1 MHDKLIQLAN
11 YLDDLGCHKEVDY
24 LDDIIKNAQM
34 INQLTS
40 YDIEALPS
48 GYGVI
53 AAEDI
58 RPLLQQ
64 LEDRISILES
74 DTAKGEPPVDS

>member
-1 MHDKLIQLAN
+1 MHYKLIQLAN

-40 YDIEALPS
+40 YDIGALPS
-48 GYGVI
+48 GYGVA

-58 RPLLQQ
+58 KPLLQQ